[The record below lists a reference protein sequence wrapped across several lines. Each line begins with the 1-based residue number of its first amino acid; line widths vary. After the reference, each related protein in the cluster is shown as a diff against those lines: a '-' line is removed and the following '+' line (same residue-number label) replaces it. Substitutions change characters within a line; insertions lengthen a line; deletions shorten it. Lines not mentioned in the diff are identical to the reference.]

1 MRLEVFEKGRDC
13 VCEQK
18 TGVESS
24 QMKSTT
30 EEGGKNRLRTSK
42 RARVFKSRDDWTR
55 VHRLL
60 HVCESLWYAMRFSWH
75 KPFDI
80 SVHTIYFTM
89 GTCSFLLMY
98 ICVCQQVSSPS
109 VHPLLQK
116 LRDAERQ
123 RAHKVVPAGQVPVP
137 DLHRQPAVLVRL
149 LQITVRHKAHDGD
162 RQSQRNQA
170 QRFISHF
177 SDKQITDL
185 IFWLCHW
192 CPERESFL
200 TM

>member
-1 MRLEVFEKGRDC
+1 
-13 VCEQK
+13 
-18 TGVESS
+18 
-24 QMKSTT
+24 
-30 EEGGKNRLRTSK
+30 
-42 RARVFKSRDDWTR
+42 
-55 VHRLL
+55 
-60 HVCESLWYAMRFSWH
+60 
-75 KPFDI
+75 
-80 SVHTIYFTM
+80 M

-109 VHPLLQK
+109 VHPLLLK

-149 LQITVRHKAHDGD
+149 LQITVRHRAQEGD
-162 RQSQRNQA
+162 RQRQRNQA
-170 QRFISHF
+170 QHFISHF

-192 CPERESFL
+192 CPERELPYNVKVSFHKGFRQHLMVLVFCLLSLLGSGMSFSL
-200 TM
+200 T

>member
-30 EEGGKNRLRTSK
+30 EEGGKDRLRTSK

-55 VHRLL
+55 VHRLP

-109 VHPLLQK
+109 VHPCFRSSEMPKDREPIKSFRLVKSQSQISTDS
-116 LRDAERQ
+116 LRSLSDSF
-123 RAHKVVPAGQVPVP
+123 
-137 DLHRQPAVLVRL
+137 RL
-149 LQITVRHKAHDGD
+149 L
-162 RQSQRNQA
+162 
-170 QRFISHF
+170 
-177 SDKQITDL
+177 
-185 IFWLCHW
+185 
-192 CPERESFL
+192 
-200 TM
+200 